1 MVALRLCPQGAA
13 RTPLTSKPPLY
24 TVLTATLGQDF
35 HLTPNSVQLGPA
47 ARMGLVSLFHLP
59 SHVFPPACCPDN
71 LTQGLQHPAQLG
83 HSLKPHRHSVRHA
96 RGNKQGDDFSGW
108 LDWVRCNVKPRFH
121 PPLFLLKA
129 DIEQKR
135 RCPRGCSCAPF
146 RSHLLLGKDTQWKS
160 NTGLKL
166 VSCFR
171 GKACTTGAG
180 NPIERRCIQL

>member
-1 MVALRLCPQGAA
+1 MLLKIFFLPLVALRLCRQGAA

-71 LTQGLQHPAQLG
+71 LTQGLQHPARLG

-135 RCPRGCSCAPF
+135 RCPRGCSCAP
-146 RSHLLLGKDTQWKS
+146 RLLLCTVPLASAAWQRHAVEIQPRS
-160 NTGLKL
+160 E
-166 VSCFR
+166 VSVV
-171 GKACTTGAG
+171 
-180 NPIERRCIQL
+180 L